1 MPKGTLRTVTL
12 AKRRELAPEQAA
24 EKSLAL
30 QKRCLALPEFQRADT
45 VALYAAVQR
54 EVDTA
59 FLAAAALDAGKRVL
73 FPAVIGDDLEFRQV
87 RSLADLVPGRF
98 KIPEPVGEPCRIVEA
113 DLIVVPGVAF
123 DCCGRRIGYGKGYYD
138 RSLHLLE
145 GSGKLVGFCYDFQLV
160 EEIVGESHDVTMDLV
175 VTELRVVRV
184 NKNICEGEPSEN

>member
-12 AKRRELAPEQAA
+12 AKRRELALELAA

-30 QKRCLALPEFQRADT
+30 QKRCLALPEFKRAKT

-59 FLAAAALDAGKRVL
+59 LLAETALDAGKTVL
-73 FPAVIGDDLEFRQV
+73 FPAVIDDDLEFRRV
-87 RSLADLVPGRF
+87 RSLADFAPGRF
-98 KIPEPVGEPCRIVEA
+98 KIPEPIGESCRITEA
-113 DLIVVPGVAF
+113 DVIVVPGVAF

-145 GSGKLVGFCYDFQLV
+145 GSGRLVGFCYDFQLV
-160 EEIVGESHDVTMDLV
+160 EEIVGEPHDVTMDLI